1 MNYQPPRLGFD
12 RFMALEWVNT
22 ALELRLANQ
31 NTDDAFHELQA
42 WLSKEIPGKE
52 TARKTATQVRRL
64 WLVDNDSAH
73 QLRQQALG
81 SGLADDPMYRTFLH
95 FGLALNVF
103 PLFWDVCQTTGR
115 LLNLRGT
122 CQRKEIH
129 RRMLEKYVN
138 PRSTKVATD
147 RVFQTLVAWDLL
159 IEQNGELSAKANF
172 VDNNQLTQWL
182 IITLL
187 IAQTIDRIPL
197 VDLSNAP
204 ELLGIRFGNVRSA
217 IREVPF
223 LRIERILNLEMVT
236 YERRDN
242 LD

>member
-73 QLRQQALG
+73 QLRQQALE
-81 SGLADDPMYRTFLH
+81 SKLFENPVNLPLLHLGLS
-95 FGLALNVF
+95 LNVF
-103 PLFWDVCQTTGR
+103 PLFMDICQSTGR
-115 LLNLRGT
+115 LLNLQGRCT
-122 CQRKEIH
+122 RKDVH
-129 RRMLEKYVN
+129 QRMLEKYVN

-147 RVFQTLVAWDLL
+147 RVFQTLVDWKML
-159 IEQNGELSAKANF
+159 IEQEGKLLDRKIIVNDIKLI
-172 VDNNQLTQWL
+172 QWL
-182 IITLL
+182 ITAIL
-187 IAQTIDRIPL
+187 IAQSTDRMLLADI
-197 VDLSNAP
+197 NKAP
-204 ELLGIRFGNVRSA
+204 ELLGVRFRDMRDAVRDAPS
-217 IREVPF
+217 
-223 LRIERILNLEMVT
+223 LHIERILNAETVI
-236 YERRDN
+236 YRNEG
-242 LD
+242 